1 MIMASADNNI
11 SSFDDLNVPE
21 GIDLRVAIVVA
32 QWNQEITNK
41 LYLGAKETLL
51 KHNVVA
57 ENIVKFNVPG
67 SFELIYGASKAQAQ
81 NFDVV
86 IAIGCIIQGETR
98 HFEFIGNA
106 VAQGIKDLNLNGKS
120 PVIFC
125 VLTDE
130 NISQSQA
137 RSGGKYG
144 NKGVEAAIAALRM
157 ISL

>member
-1 MIMASADNNI
+1 MASANKNI
-11 SSFDDLNVPE
+11 SSYDDLNIPD
-21 GIDLRVAIVVA
+21 GKDLRIAIVVA
-32 QWNQEITNK
+32 QWNQAITNK
-41 LYLGAKETLL
+41 LYLGARETLL

-98 HFEFIGNA
+98 HFEFISNA
-106 VAQGIKDLNLNGKS
+106 VTQGIKDLNLNGKS

-125 VLTDE
+125 VLTDN
-130 NISQSQA
+130 NIRQSQA
-137 RSGGKYG
+137 RSGGKFG
-144 NKGVEAAIAALRM
+144 NKGVEAAIAALKM
-157 ISL
+157 ILL

>member
-1 MIMASADNNI
+1 MASANKNI
-11 SSFDDLNVPE
+11 SSYDDLNIPD
-21 GIDLRVAIVVA
+21 GKDLRIAIVVA
-32 QWNQEITNK
+32 QWNQAITNK
-41 LYLGAKETLL
+41 LYLGAREKLL

-67 SFELIYGASKAQAQ
+67 SFELIYGATKAQAQ

-98 HFEFIGNA
+98 HFEFIANA

-125 VLTDE
+125 VLTDD
-130 NISQSQA
+130 NIRQSQA
-137 RSGGKYG
+137 RSGGKLG

-157 ISL
+157 FLL

>member
-1 MIMASADNNI
+1 MASANKNI
-11 SSFDDLNVPE
+11 SSYDDLNIPD
-21 GIDLRVAIVVA
+21 GKHLRIAIVVA
-32 QWNQEITNK
+32 QWNQAITNK
-41 LYLGAKETLL
+41 LYLGARETLL

-98 HFEFIGNA
+98 HFEFISNA
-106 VAQGIKDLNLNGKS
+106 VTQGIKDLNLNGKS

-125 VLTDE
+125 VLTDD
-130 NISQSQA
+130 
-137 RSGGKYG
+137 KY
-144 NKGVEAAIAALRM
+144 
-157 ISL
+157 

>member
-1 MIMASADNNI
+1 
-11 SSFDDLNVPE
+11 
-21 GIDLRVAIVVA
+21 
-32 QWNQEITNK
+32 
-41 LYLGAKETLL
+41 
-51 KHNVVA
+51 VA

-67 SFELIYGASKAQAQ
+67 SFELLYGAAKAQAQ

-98 HFEFIGNA
+98 HFEFIANA

-125 VLTDE
+125 VLTDD
-130 NISQSQA
+130 NIMQSQA
-137 RSGGKYG
+137 RSGGKLG

-157 ISL
+157 ILL

>member
-1 MIMASADNNI
+1 MASANKNI
-11 SSFDDLNVPE
+11 SSYDDLNIPD
-21 GIDLRVAIVVA
+21 GKDLRIAIVVA
-32 QWNQEITNK
+32 QWNQAITNK
-41 LYLGAKETLL
+41 LYIGARETLL
-51 KHNVVA
+51 KHNVVD

-67 SFELIYGASKAQAQ
+67 SFELIYGATKAQAQ

-98 HFEFIGNA
+98 HFEFIANA

-125 VLTDE
+125 VLTDD
-130 NISQSQA
+130 NIRQSQA
-137 RSGGKYG
+137 RSGGKLG

-157 ISL
+157 FLL

>member
-1 MIMASADNNI
+1 MASANKNI
-11 SSFDDLNVPE
+11 SSYNDLNIPD
-21 GIDLRVAIVVA
+21 GKDLRIAIVVA
-32 QWNQEITNK
+32 QWNQAITNK
-41 LYLGAKETLL
+41 LYLGARETLI

-57 ENIVKFNVPG
+57 ENIVKFDVPG

-106 VAQGIKDLNLNGKS
+106 VTQGIKDLNLNGKS

-125 VLTDE
+125 VLTDD
-130 NISQSQA
+130 NIRQSQA
-137 RSGGKYG
+137 RSGGKFG
-144 NKGVEAAIAALRM
+144 NKGVEAAIAALKM
-157 ISL
+157 ILL

>member
-1 MIMASADNNI
+1 MASANKNI
-11 SSFDDLNVPE
+11 SSYNDLNIPD
-21 GIDLRVAIVVA
+21 GKDLRIAIVVA
-32 QWNQEITNK
+32 QWNQAITNK
-41 LYLGAKETLL
+41 LYLGARETLL
-51 KHNVVA
+51 KHNVMA

-98 HFEFIGNA
+98 HFEFIANA

-125 VLTDE
+125 VLTDD
-130 NISQSQA
+130 NIRQSQA
-137 RSGGKYG
+137 RSGGKFG
-144 NKGVEAAIAALRM
+144 NKGVEAAIAALKM
-157 ISL
+157 ILL

>member
-1 MIMASADNNI
+1 MASANKNI
-11 SSFDDLNVPE
+11 SSYNDLNIPD
-21 GIDLRVAIVVA
+21 GKDLRIAIVVA
-32 QWNQEITNK
+32 QWNQSITNK

-98 HFEFIGNA
+98 HFEFIANA
-106 VAQGIKDLNLNGKS
+106 VTQGIKDLNLNGKS

-125 VLTDE
+125 VLTDD
-130 NISQSQA
+130 NIGQSKA
-137 RSGGKYG
+137 RSGGKFG
-144 NKGVEAAIAALRM
+144 NKGVEAAIAALKM
-157 ISL
+157 ILL

>member
-1 MIMASADNNI
+1 MASANKNI
-11 SSFDDLNVPE
+11 SSYDDLNIPD
-21 GIDLRVAIVVA
+21 GKHLRIAIVVA
-32 QWNQEITNK
+32 QWNQAITNK
-41 LYLGAKETLL
+41 LYLGARETLL
-51 KHNVVA
+51 KHNVVD

-98 HFEFIGNA
+98 HFEFIANA

-125 VLTDE
+125 VLTDD
-130 NISQSQA
+130 NIRQSQA
-137 RSGGKYG
+137 RSGGKLG

-157 ISL
+157 ILL

>member
-1 MIMASADNNI
+1 MASANKNI
-11 SSFDDLNVPE
+11 SSYDDLNIPD
-21 GIDLRVAIVVA
+21 GKDLRIAIVVA
-32 QWNQEITNK
+32 QWNQAITNK
-41 LYLGAKETLL
+41 LYIGARETLL
-51 KHNVVA
+51 KHNVVD

-67 SFELIYGASKAQAQ
+67 SFELIYGATKAQAQ

-98 HFEFIGNA
+98 HFEFIANA

-125 VLTDE
+125 VLTDD
-130 NISQSQA
+130 NIRQSQA
-137 RSGGKYG
+137 RSGGKLG

-157 ISL
+157 ILL

>member
-1 MIMASADNNI
+1 MASANKNI
-11 SSFDDLNVPE
+11 SSYDDLNIPD
-21 GIDLRVAIVVA
+21 GKHLRIAIIVA
-32 QWNQEITNK
+32 QWNQAITNK
-41 LYLGAKETLL
+41 LYLGARETLL

-98 HFEFIGNA
+98 HFEFISNA
-106 VAQGIKDLNLNGKS
+106 VTQGIKDLNLNGKS

-125 VLTDE
+125 VLTDN
-130 NISQSQA
+130 NIRQSQA
-137 RSGGKYG
+137 RSGGKFG
-144 NKGVEAAIAALRM
+144 NKGVEAAIAALKM
-157 ISL
+157 ILL

>member
-1 MIMASADNNI
+1 MASANKNI
-11 SSFDDLNVPE
+11 SSYDDLNIPD
-21 GIDLRVAIVVA
+21 GKDLRIAIVVA
-32 QWNQEITNK
+32 QWNQAITNK
-41 LYLGAKETLL
+41 LYLGARETLL

-98 HFEFIGNA
+98 HFEFISNA
-106 VAQGIKDLNLNGKS
+106 VTQGIKDLNLNGKS

-125 VLTDE
+125 VLTDD
-130 NISQSQA
+130 NIRQSQA
-137 RSGGKYG
+137 RSGGKLG
-144 NKGVEAAIAALRM
+144 NKGVEAAIAALKM
-157 ISL
+157 ILL

>member
-1 MIMASADNNI
+1 MASANKNI
-11 SSFDDLNVPE
+11 SSYDDLNIPD
-21 GIDLRVAIVVA
+21 GKDLRIAIVVA
-32 QWNQEITNK
+32 QWNQAITNK
-41 LYLGAKETLL
+41 LYLGARETLI

-57 ENIVKFNVPG
+57 ENIVKFDVPG

-125 VLTDE
+125 VLTDD
-130 NISQSQA
+130 NIRQSQA
-137 RSGGKYG
+137 RSGGKFG

-157 ISL
+157 ILL

>member
-1 MIMASADNNI
+1 MASANNNTF
-11 SSFDDLNVPE
+11 SYDDSKVPN
-21 GIDLRVAIVVA
+21 GKDLRIALIVA
-32 QWNQEITNK
+32 QWNKTITDK
-41 LYLGAKETLL
+41 LYQGAKKTLL
-51 KHNVVA
+51 EHNVMA
-57 ENIVKFNVPG
+57 ENIVKFEVPG
-67 SFELIYGASKAQAQ
+67 SFELIYGASQAQAQ

-125 VLTDE
+125 VLTDD
-130 NISQSQA
+130 NIRQSQA
-137 RSGGKYG
+137 RSGGQFG

-157 ISL
+157 ILL

>member
-1 MIMASADNNI
+1 MASANKNI
-11 SSFDDLNVPE
+11 SSYDDLNIPD
-21 GIDLRVAIVVA
+21 GNDLRIAIVVA
-32 QWNQEITNK
+32 QWNQAITNK
-41 LYLGAKETLL
+41 LYIGARETLL

-98 HFEFIGNA
+98 HFEFISNA
-106 VAQGIKDLNLNGKS
+106 VTQGIKDLNLNGKS

-125 VLTDE
+125 VLTDD
-130 NISQSQA
+130 NIRQSQA
-137 RSGGKYG
+137 RSGGKLG

-157 ISL
+157 FLL